1 MIKYFLYSSHFSKVL
16 TVHTASSAV
25 FNSVT
30 ITATGIEAMVETI
43 NDATNV
49 TTTKVKSGYSS
60 ASKMVSTVINFP
72 NRIIL
77 IILNIYNSTKYK
89 IKSNID
95 YIVETIFCLIADLL
109 SISFALIAIIMQPM
123 EKLLTQALLTVISI
137 LETNYLGRYLIRLPK
152 LLGEISEKIQRLLYT
167 FILKPKFIKL

>member
-1 MIKYFLYSSHFSKVL
+1 
-16 TVHTASSAV
+16 VHTASSAV

-60 ASKMVSTVINFP
+60 ASKIVSTVINIP

-77 IILNIYNSTKYK
+77 IIIRIYNSTKYK
-89 IKSNID
+89 IKSNIN
-95 YIVETIFCLIADLL
+95 YIIETIFCLIADLL
-109 SISFALIAIIMQPM
+109 SIIFALIAIIMQPI
-123 EKLLTQALLTVISI
+123 EKFLTQVLLTVISI
-137 LETNYLGRYLIRLPK
+137 LETNYLGRYLIGLLK
-152 LLGEISEKIQRLLYT
+152 LLGEISEKIQRLLY
-167 FILKPKFIKL
+167 LKT